1 MLSYANSFIDT
12 IQGAKTQFLNT
23 VVTDKSAREPLQ
35 AFIDAQTKFAK
46 EVVKISDTVY
56 NQTVEQVEKFTA
68 KKV

>member
-12 IQGAKTQFLNT
+12 FQGAKTQFLNT
-23 VVTDKSAREPLQ
+23 VVTDKKVREPLQ
-35 AFIDAQTKFAK
+35 AFVDAQTTFAK

-68 KKV
+68 KK